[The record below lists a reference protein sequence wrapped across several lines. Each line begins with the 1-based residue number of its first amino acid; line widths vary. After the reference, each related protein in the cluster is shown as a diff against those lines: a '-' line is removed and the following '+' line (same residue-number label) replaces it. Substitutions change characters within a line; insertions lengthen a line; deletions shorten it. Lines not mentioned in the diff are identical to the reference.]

1 LFFQTKTYPKK
12 KGREMKY
19 IQRCVVIRI
28 IPPLAGTALEIVA
41 ENPGQ
46 TFGVGTR
53 NLVTELDVF
62 GVDAEFLLIVSISV
76 TRLPQFDCVFGHF
89 VTIRLVVGN
98 SGNRR
103 RRVSARCPCLG
114 ILLFG
119 FIGLTLSED

>member
-62 GVDAEFLLIVSISV
+62 GINAEFLLIVPISV
-76 TRLPQFDCVFGHF
+76 ARFPEFDCVFGHF
-89 VTIRLVVGN
+89 VTLRLVLGN
-98 SGNRR
+98 RGNRR
-103 RRVSARCPCLG
+103 RRVSARCSCLG